1 MEDVKGTLFASDN
14 DEKYVDEVPDV
25 SSSDKALDDA
35 YDEKRAVSTVIAP
48 PWYLRAGDARA
59 AGTSMAVAFFKHKD
73 TVDRS
78 IFGVR

>member
-25 SSSDKALDDA
+25 SSSDKVLDDA
-35 YDEKRAVSTVIAP
+35 YEEKREVSILTAP
-48 PWYLRAGDARA
+48 PLRAGEARV
-59 AGTSMAVAFFKHKD
+59 AGTSMAAVAFFKQKD